1 MVQVY
6 ECTLKGV
13 TTPAAVRPR
22 LPILEVPLSD
32 IPQVLHAQI
41 CDLLDVPHAL
51 GNDWSALAGGEGLLL
66 TFNPFQSYEAFVLTR
81 YITENV
87 IEVKNIK
94 INRKVCFRKIDFKK
108 VSLSFKAESK
118 DVQIIVDIVS
128 EFSSPQLIQQEYE
141 GKQDDK
147 FAWGLFVATNFHKK
161 TN

>member
-1 MVQVY
+1 M
-6 ECTLKGV
+6 
-13 TTPAAVRPR
+13 
-22 LPILEVPLSD
+22 
-32 IPQVLHAQI
+32 
-41 CDLLDVPHAL
+41 
-51 GNDWSALAGGEGLLL
+51 
-66 TFNPFQSYEAFVLTR
+66 TR

-128 EFSSPQLIQQEYE
+128 ELSFPQLIQQEYE

-147 FAWGLFVATNFHKK
+147 FAWGLFVATKFHKK